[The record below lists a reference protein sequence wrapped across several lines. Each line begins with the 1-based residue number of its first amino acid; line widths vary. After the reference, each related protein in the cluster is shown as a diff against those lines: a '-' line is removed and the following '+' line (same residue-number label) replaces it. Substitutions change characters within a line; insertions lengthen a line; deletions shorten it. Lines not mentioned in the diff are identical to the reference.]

1 MSSARVRV
9 LSAAEYFETVSLSR
23 SLAVFLLVCATLFI
37 FFAATFP
44 FDFDFTSRK
53 AVEQLSQPSVW
64 DPNPYDENYTDRTQ
78 NIIFFIPFGFVLAAV
93 IPKRPLRIVIQ
104 LALAMIVGFLLT
116 CTIETLQ
123 AFVSFRDPSLAD
135 IWCNTLGSVIGA
147 GIYVLGAGNGIDQ
160 IGDVLFRFTARI
172 LLKLRRL
179 ANPIVITSLLA
190 LYTAGQ
196 LIAPTMIRG
205 AGDMS
210 TWDNNM
216 PLNLGFAPKFE
227 DRTWSGQVHS
237 VVIADRAMDAAQVR
251 ELANGAD
258 PAAVCGESLLGNYKI
273 TGSAPYTDQT
283 GQLPAL
289 AWVKDAA
296 EVVESQ
302 PPSLNRDHA
311 LATTRPITPANY
323 RIGKTSEFSLA
334 VRLSTDG
341 QDQRG
346 PALFLA
352 ISGPD
357 QPFNIRM
364 GQEFGDLAMRLR
376 TAVRGAPEMYLAG
389 VFADNRPHHI
399 VVTQRKAQTIIYVD
413 GYENGRV
420 EVTPEAKMIW
430 RLYPRG
436 YFRMW
441 IDRYGYRSYAAIYRV
456 LVFIPFAALLAAA
469 MFSMKLRER
478 SILIAGA
485 TATVVMSVALEL
497 MLGQLS
503 ASGFQVQNL
512 IISIFVG
519 SVSLGALIWAHHRNV
534 MRKRIRFQ

>member
-1 MSSARVRV
+1 MSSARFRA
-9 LSAAEYFETVSLSR
+9 LSAAEYFETTALSKG
-23 SLAVFLLVCATLFI
+23 LAVFLLVFATLFI

-44 FDFDFTSRK
+44 FDFDFTSRNPLEL
-53 AVEQLSQPSVW
+53 VSQRFDW
-64 DPNPYDENYTDRTQ
+64 NPNPYDENYTDRTQ

-93 IPKRPLRIVIQ
+93 VPKRPRRLIIQ
-104 LALAMIVGFLLT
+104 LALALGIGFLLT
-116 CTIETLQ
+116 CTIESLQ
-123 AFVSFRDPSLAD
+123 ALVSFRDPSFAD
-135 IWCNTLGSVIGA
+135 VWCNTLGSILGA
-147 GIYVLGAGNGIDQ
+147 GFYVLGAGSGVDQ
-160 IGDVLFRFTARI
+160 IGDVLFRFTARV

-179 ANPIVITSLLA
+179 VNPIVITATLV
-190 LYTAGQ
+190 LYAVGQ
-196 LIAPTMIRG
+196 IVAPAMIRG

-216 PLNLGFAPKFE
+216 PLNLGFAPKLE

-237 VVIADRAMDAAQVR
+237 VVLADRALDAAQIR
-251 ELANGAD
+251 DLAKGAD
-258 PAAVCGESLLGNYKI
+258 PAAVCGPSLLGSYKI
-273 TGSAPYTDQT
+273 TGSAPYADQS
-283 GQLPAL
+283 GHLPAL
-289 AWVKDAA
+289 TWVKDAA
-296 EVVESQ
+296 ETADSQ
-302 PPSLNRDHA
+302 SPSLDRDHG
-311 LATTRPITPANY
+311 LATTQPITPATFG
-323 RIGKTSEFSLA
+323 IGRTSEFTLA
-334 VRLSTDG
+334 VQLSTAG

-364 GQEFGDLAMRLR
+364 GQEFNDLAMRLR

-389 VFADNRPHHI
+389 VFSDNRSRHI
-399 VVTQRKAQTIIYVD
+399 VVTQRAAQTIIYID
-413 GYENGRV
+413 GYEQGRV

-441 IDRYGYRSYAAIYRV
+441 IDRYGYRSYAAMYRV

-469 MFSMKLRER
+469 MFSMKLGER
-478 SILIAGA
+478 SILLVGAGA
-485 TATVVMSVALEL
+485 TIVMSIALEL
-497 MLGQLS
+497 MLGRLS

-519 SVSLGALIWAHHRNV
+519 LVALGALIFAHHRNV
-534 MRKRIRFQ
+534 KRKQIRFQ